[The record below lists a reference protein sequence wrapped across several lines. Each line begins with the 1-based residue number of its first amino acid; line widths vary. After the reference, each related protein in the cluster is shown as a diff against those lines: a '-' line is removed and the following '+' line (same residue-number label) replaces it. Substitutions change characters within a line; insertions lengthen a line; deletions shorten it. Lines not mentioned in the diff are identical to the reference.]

1 MESKASLSNARV
13 GAQKA
18 RLVANLIRGK
28 SVSVALKEL
37 SFLNKKSAVIIKK
50 LIESA
55 VANAEYKKTMDIDT
69 LFVKTIYVDQ
79 GPVLKRFRPR
89 AQGRAFGVRKKTS
102 HINVVLGEK

>member
-1 MESKASLSNARV
+1 MEVKASLKYARV

-18 RLVANLIRGK
+18 RLVADLVRGK
-28 SVSVALKEL
+28 DVNEAVKTLT
-37 SFLNKKSAVIIKK
+37 FLNKKTAGMVKK

-55 VANAEYKKTMDIDT
+55 VANAEYKKVMDVDN
-69 LFVKTIYVDQ
+69 LVVKAIWVDQ

-102 HINVVLGEK
+102 HINVVLEEK